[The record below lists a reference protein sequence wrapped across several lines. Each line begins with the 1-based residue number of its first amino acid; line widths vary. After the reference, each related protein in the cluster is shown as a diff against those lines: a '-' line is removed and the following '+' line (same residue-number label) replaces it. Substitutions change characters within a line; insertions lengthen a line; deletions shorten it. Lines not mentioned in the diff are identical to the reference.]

1 VKTPARKA
9 AVVAAALLGALLV
22 GALGYGVWL
31 VRWLRTPAFQQQL
44 LQRVR
49 SAAGTDV
56 RVKRLDVS
64 LLSGVTLE
72 GIGVANP
79 PPFRGDLLT
88 ADGLVLRYKLWP
100 LVSGRFE
107 VERLAL
113 ERPLLNVAM
122 DSRGTF
128 NYERLGGPR
137 SASSPGSAAAAAV
150 PLRIVLSKLSVRG
163 GAVAV
168 TDATRARLLALD
180 ALRLDSAFEVA
191 AGVAT
196 GKGQVGART
205 LDLGGRLFVRE
216 LSAPLALTKESFTL
230 APIRGR
236 AGGGDV
242 KGDAAVRFKNGFRYS
257 AGFELTGASVKTL
270 LEEARSPA
278 SVTGTLE
285 ARGRFEGTGGL
296 VTLHGKGQGRISS
309 CRVADNRSL
318 ALIAT
323 VLGIPELANPSLDEC
338 RAEFTQAGTRFT
350 TPVLVLKG
358 RALDLSGHGSLDLQ
372 TSGLDYDL
380 TLALSPPLFAKL
392 TRRELRPAF
401 RTRADGFATIEFHLS
416 GTTLEPKTDILARL
430 GRGAAEG
437 AVKGMLGRLFGKD
450 KKKPD

>member
-31 VRWLRTPAFQQQL
+31 VRWLRTPAFQQEL

-49 SAAGTDV
+49 AATGAEV
-56 RVKRLDVS
+56 RVKGLDVS
-64 LLSGVTLE
+64 LFSGVTLE

-113 ERPLLNVAM
+113 ERPQLDVAM
-122 DSRGTF
+122 DARGAF

-137 SASSPGSAAAAAV
+137 AASGTAPVAAAI
-150 PLRIVLSKLSVRG
+150 PLRIVLSRLSVRD
-163 GAVAV
+163 GAITV
-168 TDATRARLLALD
+168 TDAARARLLALD
-180 ALRLDSAFEVA
+180 AVRLDSAFEVE
-191 AGVAT
+191 AGTAT
-196 GKGQVGART
+196 GKGQLGART
-205 LDLGGRLFVRE
+205 LDLGGRLFVRD
-216 LSAPLALTKESFTL
+216 LRAPLTLTKESFTL
-230 APIRGR
+230 GPIRGR

-242 KGDAAVRFKNGFRYS
+242 KGDAAVRFKKGFRYS
-257 AGFELTGASVKTL
+257 AGFELSGASVKTL
-270 LEEARSPA
+270 LEEARSAA
-278 SVTGTLE
+278 SVTGSLE

-296 VTLHGKGQGRISS
+296 ATLRGKGRGRISS
-309 CRVADNRSL
+309 CRIADNRTL
-318 ALIAT
+318 ALLST
-323 VLGIPELANPSLDEC
+323 VLGIPELANPDLEEC

-358 RALDLSGHGSLDLQ
+358 RAFELGGRGSLDLQ

-401 RTRADGFATIEFHLS
+401 RTRADGYAALDFHLS

-437 AVKGMLGRLFGKD
+437 AVKGMLGRLFGK
-450 KKKPD
+450 KKQD

>member
-1 VKTPARKA
+1 VKTPAKKA
-9 AVVAAALLGALLV
+9 AIVVLALIGAGLAGVLAY
-22 GALGYGVWL
+22 GAWL
-31 VRWLRTPAFQQQL
+31 VRWLRTPAFQQEL

-49 SAAGTDV
+49 ATTGADV
-56 RVKRLDVS
+56 RAKRLDVS

-113 ERPLLNVAM
+113 ERPQLNVAM
-122 DSRGTF
+122 DARGAF
-128 NYERLGGPR
+128 NYERLGGAR
-137 SASSPGSAAAAAV
+137 TASAAAPTAAAAI
-150 PLRIVLSKLSVRG
+150 PLRIVLSRLSVRE

-168 TDATRARLLALD
+168 TDATRARLLALESV
-180 ALRLDSAFEVA
+180 RLDSGFEVE
-191 AGVAT
+191 AGAAT
-196 GKGQVGART
+196 GKGQLAART
-205 LDLGGRLFVRE
+205 LDLGGRLFVRD
-216 LSAPLALTKESFTL
+216 LRAPLALTKESFTL
-230 APIRGR
+230 GPIRGR

-242 KGDAAVRFKNGFRYS
+242 KGDAAVRFKKGFHYS
-257 AGFELTGASVKTL
+257 AGFELSGASVKTL
-270 LEEARSPA
+270 LEEARSMA
-278 SVTGTLE
+278 SVTGSLE

-296 VTLHGKGQGRISS
+296 ATLRGKGQGRISS
-309 CRVADNRSL
+309 CRIADNRTL
-318 ALIAT
+318 ALLSA
-323 VLGIPELANPSLDEC
+323 VLGIPELANPDLEEC

-358 RALDLSGHGSLDLQ
+358 RAFELGGHGSLDLQ

-380 TLALSPPLFAKL
+380 TLALSPLLFAKL

-401 RTRADGFATIEFHLS
+401 RTRADGYATIDFHLS

-437 AVKGMLGRLFGKD
+437 AVKGMLGRLFGK
-450 KKKPD
+450 KKQD